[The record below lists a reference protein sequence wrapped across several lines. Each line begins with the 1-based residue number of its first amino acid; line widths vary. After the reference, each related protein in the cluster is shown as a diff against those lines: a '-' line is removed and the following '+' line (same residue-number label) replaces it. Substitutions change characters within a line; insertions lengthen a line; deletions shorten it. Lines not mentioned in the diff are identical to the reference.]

1 MKGFIYA
8 AVISSAILSINS
20 ACALDM
26 QPGEWK
32 MENTQM
38 HVVDK
43 ASGKV
48 VMDQKNS
55 GTATLICYTPK
66 MAEDSKKIAK
76 GYSTSANGCT
86 TTFTESSDSN
96 VVNDTVCSLGKT
108 KTNSHVEM
116 NKVSDTEFAMTMK
129 MDVDSP
135 ETKMETTQTI
145 KQTFVGK
152 DCSAASKATVKP

>member
-8 AVISSAILSINS
+8 AVISSAMFSIGS
-20 ACALDM
+20 ACALNM

-48 VMDQKNS
+48 VIDQKNS
-55 GTATLICYTPK
+55 GVATLVCYTPE
-66 MAEDSKKIAK
+66 MAEDSKKIVK

-86 TTFTESSDSN
+86 TTFTESSDYK
-96 VVNDTVCSLGKT
+96 VVNDTVCSLAKT
-108 KTNSHVEM
+108 KSNTHVET

-129 MDVDSP
+129 MDIDSP
-135 ETKMETTQTI
+135 EAKLETTQTI
-145 KQTFVGK
+145 KQIFIGK
-152 DCSAASKATVKP
+152 DCSAASKATVTP